1 MYVSRQLKVRRDRE
15 SNKVRLH
22 WSLCNVY
29 RSAIEVERRG
39 RERCRARF
47 LFFSF
52 PFFCLLAEHGIVFES
67 TWLLISSFQPVVLSI
82 SCRCMNTSALP
93 PAQHACK
100 SRLALV
106 DLARKLGK
114 IGSSVSL
121 VERASS

>member
-1 MYVSRQLKVRRDRE
+1 MQCVQISNRGGKKRSREMQ
-15 SNKVRLH
+15 S
-22 WSLCNVY
+22 SI
-29 RSAIEVERRG
+29 S
-39 RERCRARF
+39 F

-52 PFFCLLAEHGIVFES
+52 PFFCLLAQHGIVFES